1 MKKAITDPPP
11 ETKPSLLKKWGWL
24 ITIWFCSVL
33 ALFAV
38 SSLFRF
44 FNDGSGNESK
54 VKNQLG
60 NIKIKRDKFPLYI
73 S

>member
-1 MKKAITDPPP
+1 MKKAITDPTP

-38 SSLFRF
+38 SSLFHF
-44 FNDGSGNESK
+44 LMTAAGIK
-54 VKNQLG
+54 VK
-60 NIKIKRDKFPLYI
+60 
-73 S
+73 

>member
-1 MKKAITDPPP
+1 MKKAITDPQIQSN
-11 ETKPSLLKKWGWL
+11 PSLLKKWRWL

-44 FNDGSGNESK
+44 LMTLAGMK
-54 VKNQLG
+54 VK
-60 NIKIKRDKFPLYI
+60 
-73 S
+73 

>member
-1 MKKAITDPPP
+1 M
-11 ETKPSLLKKWGWL
+11 KKWGWL

-44 FNDGSGNESK
+44 
-54 VKNQLG
+54 
-60 NIKIKRDKFPLYI
+60 
-73 S
+73 

>member
-1 MKKAITDPPP
+1 MKKAITDPNP

-33 ALFAV
+33 ALFDV

-44 FNDGSGNESK
+44 LMTAAGMK
-54 VKNQLG
+54 VK
-60 NIKIKRDKFPLYI
+60 
-73 S
+73 